1 MNWFTGSAVFLILWF
16 LVLFAVLPWGVRV
29 PDEPEAGHASSA
41 PSNPRIGLKL
51 LVTTVI
57 AGALWLAVDWAIASG
72 LVSFR
77 PPPGEW

>member
-1 MNWFTGSAVFLILWF
+1 MNWFTGSAVYLMLWF
-16 LVLFAVLPWGVRV
+16 LVLFTVLPWGVRV
-29 PDEPEAGHASSA
+29 PDDPETGHASSA

-57 AGALWLAVDWAIASG
+57 AGLLWLGVDWVISSG
-72 LVSFR
+72 LITLR